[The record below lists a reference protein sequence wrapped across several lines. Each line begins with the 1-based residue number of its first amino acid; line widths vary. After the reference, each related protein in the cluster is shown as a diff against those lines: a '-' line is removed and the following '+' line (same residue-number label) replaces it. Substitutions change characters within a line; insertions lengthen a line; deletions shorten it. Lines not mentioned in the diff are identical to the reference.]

1 MTSSPE
7 VLLPAYKSN
16 ARRRPACP
24 GRLGRNPSNPS
35 HFGVVSQ
42 GTGYVVTKLKSTRS
56 VKVLLDGGAGANE
69 LIPNRVVMLLGI
81 IVIDVQTQALRG
93 QAAARGQQP
102 ELRHDMVGL
111 R

>member
-7 VLLPAYKSN
+7 VLLPAYNRMRAISL
-16 ARRRPACP
+16 PVL

-42 GTGYVVTKLKSTRS
+42 GMGYVVTKLKSARP
-56 VKVLLDGGAGANE
+56 VKVLLHGGAGANE
-69 LIPNRVVMLLGI
+69 LIPDRIVMLLGI
-81 IVIDVQTQALRG
+81 VVFDVQTQVLGG
-93 QAAARGQQP
+93 QTAARSQQP
-102 ELRHDMVGL
+102 ELRHDVVGL